1 MTNGKND
8 QWKKWP
14 MEKAH
19 KSFNRFSS
27 GLQLLQSW
35 ICKLVIMIIVVGG
48 AYLSNFWL
56 VAMTANLYG
65 KVKYLQTNKQ
75 RRRRATTNF
84 IEKVWLR
91 EQRLFF
97 RGSFQQPGFKL
108 EIHGSSRWYVPRYGQ
123 FGHLFINIIIR
134 HHHHHHR
141 HHHHRSSSPSSSTS
155 SSSS

>member
-1 MTNGKND
+1 
-8 QWKKWP
+8 

-35 ICKLVIMIIVVGG
+35 ICKLVIMIIVVGC

-75 RRRRATTNF
+75 QILLRRFGYGNNACFSAGAFNNQASSLRYTGAPDDMFHDTVSLGIFLDALASLRPHRPRIATDN
-84 IEKVWLR
+84 LR
-91 EQRLFF
+91 IQTWILRLS
-97 RGSFQQPGFKL
+97 RHSF
-108 EIHGSSRWYVPRYGQ
+108 
-123 FGHLFINIIIR
+123 
-134 HHHHHHR
+134 
-141 HHHHRSSSPSSSTS
+141 
-155 SSSS
+155 